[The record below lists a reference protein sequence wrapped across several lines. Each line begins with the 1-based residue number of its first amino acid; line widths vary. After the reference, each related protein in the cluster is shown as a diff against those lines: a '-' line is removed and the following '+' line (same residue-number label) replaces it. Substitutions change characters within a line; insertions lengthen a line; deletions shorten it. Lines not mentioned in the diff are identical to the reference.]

1 MTWSDINT
9 VLSRLDMTDS
19 KLTGTDLTDT
29 GTEVDG
35 ENYPEA
41 TVSLTASEDLVDS
54 CVTTVESANS

>member
-9 VLSRLDMTDS
+9 VLSRLDMTDF

-54 CVTTVESANS
+54 CMTTVESANS